1 MLNIRSCT
9 PSGLRFAQEA
19 TIGSH
24 RKMAAK
30 TGKTGEKNGLPP
42 TGVAAQLF
50 L

>member
-1 MLNIRSCT
+1 
-9 PSGLRFAQEA
+9 
-19 TIGSH
+19 
-24 RKMAAK
+24 MAAK